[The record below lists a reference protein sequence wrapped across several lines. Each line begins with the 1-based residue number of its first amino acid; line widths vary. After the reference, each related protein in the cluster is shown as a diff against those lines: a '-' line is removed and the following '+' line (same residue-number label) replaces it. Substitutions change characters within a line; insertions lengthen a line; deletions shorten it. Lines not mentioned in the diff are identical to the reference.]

1 MNATL
6 SIDKNF
12 GLISKCNGIELSNQA
27 SFATKCQWSKK
38 FSNKLKVFTFRPL
51 ITCFANMKK
60 NILFEYINIDYL
72 SATPKYMQL
81 ANSVIKAIH
90 EEKIGKDDLLPSINE
105 LSFEFEISRDTAEK
119 GYKYLKQIGIL
130 GSVPGKGYFV
140 KSTEVN
146 QPLKIFLLFNKLSAH
161 KKIVYDAFVNTLA
174 DMASID
180 FYIYNNDFSLF
191 KRLIQNNKNEYTH
204 YVIVPHFLEGSEAAS
219 EVINQI
225 PTDKLL
231 MLDKLIPGING
242 NYAAVYENFEND
254 IYDALEQLREKLSK
268 YHTIKM
274 IFPGYTY
281 HPEEIIKGFKR
292 FCHQYAFG
300 CKVVHDIANEP
311 IKEGEAYINLME
323 DDLVILIEKILTT
336 KMKLGK
342 HVGVI
347 SYNETPLKKIILNG
361 ITTISTD
368 FEFMGKKAAELIL
381 NNSREHFEVPF
392 AVTDRASL

>member
-1 MNATL
+1 
-6 SIDKNF
+6 
-12 GLISKCNGIELSNQA
+12 
-27 SFATKCQWSKK
+27 
-38 FSNKLKVFTFRPL
+38 
-51 ITCFANMKK
+51 MKK
-60 NILFEYINIDYL
+60 SILFKLINIDYL

-161 KKIVYDAFVNTLA
+161 KKIVYDAFVKTLA

-180 FYIYNNDFSLF
+180 FYVYNNDFTLF

-204 YVIVPHFLEGSEAAS
+204 YVIVPHFIEGGENAADI
-219 EVINQI
+219 INEL
-225 PTDKLL
+225 PADKLL
-231 MLDKLIPGING
+231 MLDKLIPGIKG
-242 NYAAVYENFEND
+242 AYAAVYENFEKD
-254 IYDALEQLREKLSK
+254 IYDALEQLRERLSR

-274 IFPGYTY
+274 IFPEYTY

-292 FCHQYAFG
+292 FCHQYAFTS
-300 CKVVHDIANEP
+300 KVVHDISNEP

-323 DDLVILIEKILTT
+323 DDLVILIEKILATS
-336 KMKLGK
+336 MKPGK

-368 FEFMGKKAAELIL
+368 FEFMGQKAAELIL
-381 NNSREHFEVPF
+381 HNSTEHFEVPF
-392 AVTDRASL
+392 AVTKRSSL

>member
-1 MNATL
+1 
-6 SIDKNF
+6 
-12 GLISKCNGIELSNQA
+12 
-27 SFATKCQWSKK
+27 
-38 FSNKLKVFTFRPL
+38 
-51 ITCFANMKK
+51 MKK
-60 NILFEYINIDYL
+60 NVLFQYVDIDYL

-81 ANSVIKAIH
+81 ANSVIKAIN
-90 EEKIGKDDLLPSINE
+90 EEKIGKDDMLPSINE

-119 GYKYLKQIGIL
+119 GYKYLKQMGIL

-161 KKIVYDAFVNTLA
+161 KKIVYDAFVKTLA

-180 FYIYNNDFSLF
+180 FYIYNNDFLLF
-191 KRLIQNNKNEYTH
+191 KRLIQDNKNEYTH
-204 YVIVPHFLEGSEAAS
+204 YIIIPHFLEGGEGAS
-219 EVINQI
+219 AIINQL
-225 PTDKLL
+225 PSDKLL
-231 MLDKLIPGING
+231 LLDKLISGIKG
-242 NYAAVYENFEND
+242 NYAAVYENFEKD
-254 IYDALEQLREKLSK
+254 IYDSLEQLREPLSK

-274 IFPGYTY
+274 IFPEYTY
-281 HPEEIIKGFKR
+281 HPEEIIKGFKH
-292 FCHQYAFG
+292 FCHQYAFTS
-300 CKVVHDIANEP
+300 KIVHDISNEP

-323 DDLVILIEKILTT
+323 DDLVILIEKILAT

-381 NNSREHFEVPF
+381 KNSREHFEVPF
-392 AVTDRASL
+392 QVTVRSSL